1 MAVEVPST
9 RCWGGIV
16 DKGFTVYGAAG
27 SGSVPVEATLTLL
40 GLPYEVVEAP
50 TWRGPEEQA
59 KVAPVNPMRQV
70 PTLVLPSGEVMTESA
85 AILIWLADAY
95 APGELAPAPDAP
107 ERAAF
112 LRWMVFVPAAIYA
125 MFWVRDVPSRL
136 AGDDPAQQDLIKERT
151 SERIAECWRAMGE
164 QLTPRGDYLLGERL
178 SVLDLYV
185 AVASRWTPRRRRFYA
200 EAPGL
205 ADVVRRVDAE
215 PRLQAFWPERFPFTE
230 KYGWEG

>member
-1 MAVEVPST
+1 M
-9 RCWGGIV
+9 

-50 TWRGPEEQA
+50 TWRGEPEQA

-95 APGELAPAPDAP
+95 APGELAPAADSP
-107 ERAAF
+107 ERPAF
-112 LRWMVFVPAAIYA
+112 LRWMVFVPASIYA

-136 AGDDPAQQDLIKERT
+136 AGDDPAQQALIKERT
-151 SERIAECWRAMGE
+151 AERIARCWRVMGE
-164 QLTPRGDYLLGERL
+164 QLKPAGDHLFGDRPG
-178 SVLDLYV
+178 VLDLYV
-185 AVASRWTPRRRRFYA
+185 TVVSRWTPGRSRFYA
-200 EAPGL
+200 EAPAL
-205 ADVVRRVDAE
+205 ADVVRRVDAD
-215 PRLQAFWPERFPFTE
+215 PRLEAFWADRFPFLP
-230 KYGWEG
+230 GWER